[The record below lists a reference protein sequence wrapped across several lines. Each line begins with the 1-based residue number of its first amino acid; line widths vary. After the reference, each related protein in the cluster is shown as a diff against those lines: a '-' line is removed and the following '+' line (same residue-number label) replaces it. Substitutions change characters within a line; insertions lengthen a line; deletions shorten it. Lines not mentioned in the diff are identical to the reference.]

1 MAGLVPIVLL
11 ATAGLVVKQ
20 ETPLRAGCEASDEV
34 VARVPAGS
42 PTEIKFAMSGP
53 TETCYKVTV
62 QSAGSAVTGY
72 VPASALQGLEHFA
85 KQVREAPTVSGAVT
99 SSSVM
104 TSATERGKMPSIEG
118 SPNHPLV
125 RASRLLEQRQPRA
138 ALELVEKQIH
148 TQGRDYQSLVLAGIA
163 AYQADE
169 MRVALEYLQQS
180 QSFHQDHSVQRMIE
194 KLQQE
199 RAGDKSGEK
208 LYGNRFLLRYEGG
221 NLEPDLARS
230 MVGLLEQEFS
240 RIAAQLGCRTDERIV
255 AVVQSWPA
263 YRATTGAAEW
273 SAGQFDGK
281 IRIPVADSKAMD
293 ERTRKVFAH
302 ELVHACLANLGT
314 WPSWLHE
321 GLAQKLSGET
331 TTPYMR
337 NNLRV
342 LMREKK
348 VPRLENMS
356 QSWSR
361 LSAQHA
367 AAAYALALAA
377 ADEFMDMYANFG
389 IANVLRNPSM
399 LPRVTA
405 ELDKRL
411 FPEN

>member
-1 MAGLVPIVLL
+1 
-11 ATAGLVVKQ
+11 
-20 ETPLRAGCEASDEV
+20 
-34 VARVPAGS
+34 
-42 PTEIKFAMSGP
+42 
-53 TETCYKVTV
+53 
-62 QSAGSAVTGY
+62 
-72 VPASALQGLEHFA
+72 
-85 KQVREAPTVSGAVT
+85 
-99 SSSVM
+99 
-104 TSATERGKMPSIEG
+104 
-118 SPNHPLV
+118 
-125 RASRLLEQRQPRA
+125 
-138 ALELVEKQIH
+138 
-148 TQGRDYQSLVLAGIA
+148 
-163 AYQADE
+163 
-169 MRVALEYLQQS
+169 
-180 QSFHQDHSVQRMIE
+180 
-194 KLQQE
+194 
-199 RAGDKSGEK
+199 
-208 LYGNRFLLRYEGG
+208 
-221 NLEPDLARS
+221 
-230 MVGLLEQEFS
+230 
-240 RIAAQLGCRTDERIV
+240 
-255 AVVQSWPA
+255 VQSWPA

>member
-11 ATAGLVVKQ
+11 AAAGLVVKQ

-34 VARVPAGS
+34 VAQAAAGS
-42 PTEIKFAMSGP
+42 PAEIKFAMSGP

-62 QSAGSAVTGY
+62 RSAGNTVTGY
-72 VPASALQGLEHFA
+72 LSASALQGLEEFTR
-85 KQVREAPTVSGAVT
+85 QVREAPTVSGAVT
-99 SSSVM
+99 RSSAM
-104 TSATERGKMPSIEG
+104 TSATERVKMPAIEG
-118 SPNHPLV
+118 APDHPLV
-125 RASRLLEQRQPRA
+125 KASRLLEQRQPRA
-138 ALELVEKQIH
+138 ALEVVEKQMQ
-148 TQGRDYQSLVLAGIA
+148 TQGRNYQSLLLGGIA

-169 MRVALEYLQQS
+169 ARIALEYLQHAQS
-180 QSFHQDHSVQRMIE
+180 LHQDHSVQKMIE

-199 RAGDKSGEK
+199 MSGDKSGEK

-221 NLEPDLARS
+221 NLESEVARS
-230 MVGLLEQEFS
+230 MVALLEQEFS

-263 YRATTGAAEW
+263 YKATTGAAEW

-281 IRIPVADSKAMD
+281 IRIPVVDSKVMD

-331 TTPYMR
+331 TTPFMR
-337 NNLRV
+337 NNLRA

-361 LSAQHA
+361 LSTQHA

-377 ADEFMDMYANFG
+377 ADELMDMYANFG
-389 IANVLRNPSM
+389 IANVLRNRSM
-399 LPRVTA
+399 LPQVTA

-411 FPEN
+411 FGDN